1 MPLIFVTYGLVVAWY
16 LAHGQPAQDVA
27 RARALRPWDRAK
39 SAPAYTDM
47 LSALRRTLWQAR
59 LSRKALPKGLRQKL
73 AGLLPAL
80 ARAA

>member
-1 MPLIFVTYGLVVAWY
+1 VPLIFVTYGLVVAWY
-16 LAHGQPAQDVA
+16 LAHGRPAQDVA
-27 RARALRPWDRAK
+27 RARALRPWDRQK
-39 SAPAYTDM
+39 STPAYADM

-59 LSRKALPKGLRQKL
+59 LSRKALPKGLCQKL